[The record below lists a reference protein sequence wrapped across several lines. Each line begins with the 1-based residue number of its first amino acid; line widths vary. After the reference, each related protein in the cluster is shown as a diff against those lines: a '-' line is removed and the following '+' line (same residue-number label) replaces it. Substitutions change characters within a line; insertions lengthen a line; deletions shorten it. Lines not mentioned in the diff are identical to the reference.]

1 MTGLSTHKLSY
12 LFHTLFRLYV
22 IGVLTATLWI
32 LLVVPTLIISLMSS
46 IDKVRSGNT
55 SFAPGCNY
63 SVALL
68 WLVILVHLVV
78 VVFVVFW
85 FSKGCYKPCKKK
97 RISRAAVS
105 SLCIIVLL
113 YVLTVVGFSVSVLVF
128 VNESSVNEGNGTG
141 SAMDVGSGSDGDGGM
156 VSGSGSGYTVI
167 SASGDGGD
175 GVTSASGVTSAGVT
189 GDGGD
194 GVTSGIGGGVTGA
207 SGEGSGGCGGI
218 GNGSVGNGDLVFGNL
233 TICNNETTL
242 EDKKENIC
250 IEISSES
257 FVLAMVFPILLIILL
272 AAVSCSVG
280 CECSHRGFCYRR
292 TIYDPTVTV
301 FENETSLQRDY
312 RE

>member
-1 MTGLSTHKLSY
+1 M
-12 LFHTLFRLYV
+12 

-32 LLVVPTLIISLMSS
+32 LLVVPTSIISLMSS

-78 VVFVVFW
+78 VAFVVFW

-97 RISRAAVS
+97 RMNRAAVS
-105 SLCIIVLL
+105 SLCIIILL

-128 VNESSVNEGNGTG
+128 VNESSVAGTTNEGNGSSG
-141 SAMDVGSGSDGDGGM
+141 MDVGSSSDGDGGM

-167 SASGDGGD
+167 SASGDGGDGVTSASGD

-207 SGEGSGGCGGI
+207 SGKGSGGCGGI
-218 GNGSVGNGDLVFGNL
+218 GNGSIGYSGNGDLAFGNL

-250 IEISSES
+250 VEISSES

-312 RE
+312 IP